1 MEISDLDIQNSCGE
15 QPLGETY
22 TDPGNNPDF
31 VFVKDPNFE
40 VVTLFD
46 IDGNIVNVN
55 SWSECV
61 HYLQGGWVSNQI
73 NNFAGSKYIA
83 VSLTIVSIIVTG
95 FVLYKNKKYNEIN

>member
-15 QPLGETY
+15 QPLGVTY
-22 TDPGNNPDF
+22 SDPGNNPDF

-46 IDGNIVNVN
+46 IDGRLQCKLLL
-55 SWSECV
+55 ECV

-83 VSLTIVSIIVTG
+83 VSLTIISIILTG